1 MKLTTKGQYGIKAM
15 FELALPGNESPQ
27 PIKAIAERQDIPEA
41 YLEQLIGALRKS
53 GLVKSV
59 RGAQGGYLLSAP
71 PDSITVGQVLRALE
85 GKLAPFGCLEDDTCH
100 KAGLCPTR
108 TVWRKIH
115 EGINR
120 VVDGITLQ
128 DMVEDYE
135 RMLAGTEI
143 M

>member
-1 MKLTTKGQYGIKAM
+1 MKLTTKGQYGVQAM
-15 FELALPGNESPQ
+15 FELALPGNEGPQ
-27 PIKAIAERQDIPEA
+27 PIKAIAERRDIPKA

-59 RGAQGGYLLSAP
+59 RGAQGGYMLSAP

-85 GKLAPFGCLEDDTCH
+85 GELALFVCLTDDTCD

-108 TVWRKIH
+108 AVWRKVH
-115 EGINR
+115 EGINH
-120 VVDGITLQ
+120 VVDGITLK

-135 RMLAGTEI
+135 RMRAVAEA